1 MAELSGDEACPLCGG
16 GGPPARVAMH
26 KRRLPAEGALSV
38 ARVGAGDEAAALRE
52 AVARQQHGIAELQAE
67 LEAERGAAA
76 GAACEAMSMI
86 LRLQQEKSEAM
97 MEARQ
102 FRRYAEE
109 RFSHDAAEVAALR
122 DAVEQ
127 RDATV
132 RSLSAQLRACRF
144 RLLHLGFNSPL
155 PSLTSSAAE
164 AHQYNDD
171 DDDEHHPFDEDY
183 PPINCDE
190 QPASSDVGTPR
201 THHLLN
207 RMPGRASAA
216 DKGVISSSSTNLFPD
231 DSGIAMDDEFPLVV
245 DREASDQEDD
255 CHRVY
260 TVDAVHVVPVAEPE
274 NPCYFG
280 TPIGGEMSHR
290 GTIGTRAEE
299 EEIQK
304 LSARLQALEAD
315 RESMRHAIMS
325 MGSEKQQ
332 VVLLK
337 EIAQKLCKEAA
348 PLQVIPFKVRSPP
361 QPVVMAQ
368 RKVVKRQSF
377 FAKFFVVAV
386 IKIIAYFIFILII
399 IVIGAQISYRNS
411 MVPNR
416 FVWEQCWPDAATE
429 QVPQAEA
436 QKVPQKKLAAAFT
449 GRRHTNKGKIL
460 RRSYDSL
467 LQMSYFLDIK
477 GSFACESILVV
488 AYVLTPLSMHSLV
501 GLV

>member
-386 IKIIAYFIFILII
+386 IKWIASVFSWRRK
-399 IVIGAQISYRNS
+399 SYRVKYPIGLCGSNVGL
-411 MVPNR
+411 MLLLNR
-416 FVWEQCWPDAATE
+416 FPKQRH
-429 QVPQAEA
+429 
-436 QKVPQKKLAAAFT
+436 
-449 GRRHTNKGKIL
+449 RRYLK
-460 RRSYDSL
+460 RS
-467 LQMSYFLDIK
+467 
-477 GSFACESILVV
+477 
-488 AYVLTPLSMHSLV
+488 
-501 GLV
+501 

>member
-26 KRRLPAEGALSV
+26 KRRLPVEGTLAV
-38 ARVGAGDEAAALRE
+38 ARAGAGDEAAALRD
-52 AVARQQHGIAELQAE
+52 AVARQQHGIAELQPE

-76 GAACEAMSMI
+76 GAACETMSMI

-132 RSLSAQLRACRF
+132 RSLSTQLRACRF

-183 PPINCDE
+183 PPINCDG

-386 IKIIAYFIFILII
+386 IK
-399 IVIGAQISYRNS
+399 
-411 MVPNR
+411 VPNR

-436 QKVPQKKLAAAFT
+436 QKACL
-449 GRRHTNKGKIL
+449 
-460 RRSYDSL
+460 D
-467 LQMSYFLDIK
+467 LDIQYA
-477 GSFACESILVV
+477 GSN
-488 AYVLTPLSMHSLV
+488 
-501 GLV
+501 